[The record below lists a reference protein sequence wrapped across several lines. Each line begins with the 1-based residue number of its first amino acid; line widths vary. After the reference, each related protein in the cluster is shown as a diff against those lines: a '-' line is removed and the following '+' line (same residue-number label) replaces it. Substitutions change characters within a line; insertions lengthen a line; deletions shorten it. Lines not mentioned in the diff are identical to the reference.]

1 MLKTAAPGCYLHI
14 HVTTT
19 HIVQSIRD
27 VQVVYT
33 NHPDFRHKILPLYS
47 ACVPHERNPSTIHST
62 RVALWLL
69 VNLLLRPNS
78 GGVDVCAVQGGG
90 VCRGVGRSRAVPADN
105 KQREFSLC
113 YVSIFS
119 GWQSLFTLNTRNNS
133 NNRKATH
140 RTSAYR
146 CRVYTEYIPPFL
158 ASRSLIFIF
167 GPAHM

>member
-47 ACVPHERNPSTIHST
+47 ACVPHERNPSTIYST

-90 VCRGVGRSRAVPADN
+90 GTPWCREVSCGAGRQQAAGVFAVLRKYFFGLAIPFYAEYE
-105 KQREFSLC
+105 KQQQQPKS
-113 YVSIFS
+113 
-119 GWQSLFTLNTRNNS
+119 
-133 NNRKATH
+133 H
-140 RTSAYR
+140 
-146 CRVYTEYIPPFL
+146 
-158 ASRSLIFIF
+158 
-167 GPAHM
+167 